1 MAHKKVLVIGSGGR
15 EHAIAWAL
23 ARSRQVAEV
32 LIAPGNAGTQG
43 GKLRSVPIQVDNLQA
58 LRDLAKKEEV
68 AFTIVGPEVP
78 LAAGLADEFAQA
90 GLRCFG
96 PTQAAA
102 QIETSKAFAKDLM
115 NQVGIPTA
123 AYAAFDDFDAARRYV
138 EESGGQV
145 VVKASGLAAG
155 KGVVVCDN
163 QQDALDV
170 IRSALVEGS
179 FGDAGRTVIVEE
191 RLQGVELSLLTM
203 VDGRTARLLLPSRD
217 HKPAYDDDQGPNTGG
232 MGAFAP
238 VPDVSLSVAEALVDL
253 LVQPVVSALADRGT
267 PFVGVLFAGLML
279 TDRGPTVLEFNC
291 RMGDPETQAILP
303 LLSSDLVDLVEACL
317 DGQLERSTPDW
328 ESGAAVTVALASGG
342 YPRSYEKGLPIS
354 GLAEAAAMPGV
365 TLFHAG
371 TRWDDESLVTAG
383 GRVLNVTG
391 VGLTLSE
398 AVERTYAAV
407 DRIHFE
413 AMHFRTDIGRR
424 WISEEVAGP

>member
-1 MAHKKVLVIGSGGR
+1 MAHKKVLVVGSGGR
-15 EHAIAWAL
+15 EHAIAWSL
-23 ARSRQVAEV
+23 ARSLQVAEV

-43 GKLRSVPIQVDNLQA
+43 GKLRSVPIQVDDIQA
-58 LRDLAKKEEV
+58 LRDLAKKEDV
-68 AFTIVGPEVP
+68 GFTIVGPEMP

-102 QIETSKAFAKDLM
+102 QIETSKSFAKDLM
-115 NQVGIPTA
+115 NQVGVPTA
-123 AYAAFDDFDAARRYV
+123 AYDVFDDFDAARRYV
-138 EESGGQV
+138 EESDGQV

-155 KGVVVCDN
+155 KGVVVCDSREI
-163 QQDALDV
+163 ALDV
-170 IRSALVEGS
+170 LRSALVEGS
-179 FGDAGRTVIVEE
+179 FGDAGRTVIVED

-217 HKPAYDDDQGPNTGG
+217 HKPACDGDQGPNTGG

-238 VPDVSLSVAEALVDL
+238 VPDVSQEDAESLVDS
-253 LVQPVVSALADRGT
+253 LVQPVISELADRGT

-291 RMGDPETQAILP
+291 RMGDPEAQVILP
-303 LLSSDLVDLVEACL
+303 LLSSDLVDLVESCL
-317 DGQLERSTPDW
+317 DGQLEQSTLAW
-328 ESGAAVTVALASGG
+328 NSGSAVTVALASGG
-342 YPRSYEKGLPIS
+342 YPRSYETGLPIS

-371 TRWDDESLVTAG
+371 TRMDGESLVTTG

-407 DRIHFE
+407 DKIHFE
-413 AMHFRTDIGRR
+413 SMHFRTDIGRR
-424 WISEEVAGP
+424 WISEEVAIP